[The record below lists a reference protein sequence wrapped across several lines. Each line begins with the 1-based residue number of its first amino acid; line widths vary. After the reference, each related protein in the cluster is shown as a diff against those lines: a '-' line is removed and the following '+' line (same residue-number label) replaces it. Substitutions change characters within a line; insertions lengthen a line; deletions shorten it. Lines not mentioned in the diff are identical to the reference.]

1 MRDRIPTRYLLVYIL
16 CITCLCGV
24 GFAGLRNHPWSYDDL
39 DHIKKAQSAQEN
51 ITSIFSP
58 EKTALR
64 LRFVLSFYFYAAYK
78 VFGEEPTGYHI
89 LNILFHVLNSLLCA
103 RLLLTLFSCPK
114 LAALGG
120 FLFAINTTHYEA
132 IYWVAASAALLGTG
146 FAMTSVLF
154 FAKYLAS
161 NRKAHLIFASFAYA
175 ATIFSYESLG
185 VIFAVILL
193 LWLQHKS
200 KPRFKDFT
208 ALLPFLVVAAMLF
221 LINIYYQNLPSNQ
234 ENYRLGS
241 HIPYNFAFF
250 IGRLFLNWS
259 FAPFGWEAGTPFD
272 IPKAYFDWYVA
283 AGLIILIGLG
293 YAAYQSKT
301 VCSASAWILVT
312 ILPYTLWDNYS
323 FFPRY
328 WYCPAIGG
336 AVVLAVFL
344 LWFYSILRLSSR
356 IKFACFSLIIAC
368 LTIFSLRKM
377 EIYEGYYLWHD
388 ANFYRSSKHKNDPET
403 AITYYERVLSEYGLK
418 FSLLT
423 NNLGVA
429 YQRVGNLDKALQMH
443 NETIQMDPS
452 YDKGIVNFAYV
463 LLLQNRISESVQVY
477 SFLVKRKPVYVSDI
491 FKIGVVLY
499 KRGDIDAAIQFF
511 RLAVKTNPVYVS
523 DIFKIG
529 IALYKRG
536 DTDAAIQFF
545 RLAVKTN
552 PKDEQSYFIL
562 GVLFQTKGKIED
574 AISAYKQALSIN
586 PEHANARTVLE
597 GLLANP
603 KMSAPELMF
612 QSQ

>member
-1 MRDRIPTRYLLVYIL
+1 MSDRVPTRYLLIYIL
-16 CITCLCGV
+16 CITCLCGI

-39 DHIKKAQSAQEN
+39 DHIEKAQSAQEN
-51 ITSIFSP
+51 ITSIFAP

-64 LRFVLSFYFYAAYK
+64 LRFVLSSYFYVAYK
-78 VFGEEPTGYHI
+78 VFGEDPTGYHI

-114 LAALGG
+114 LAALSG

-146 FAMTSVLF
+146 FAMTTVLF
-154 FAKYLAS
+154 FAKYLTS
-161 NRKAHLIFASFAYA
+161 NRKVHLIFASFAYA

-185 VIFAVILL
+185 VIFAIILFF
-193 LWLQHKS
+193 WLQHKS
-200 KPRFKDFT
+200 KPRLKDFT
-208 ALLPFLVVAAMLF
+208 DLLPFLAVAALLF
-221 LINIYYQNLPSNQ
+221 LINDIYYQNLPSNQ
-234 ENYRLGS
+234 ESYRLGL

-272 IPKAYFDWYVA
+272 IPKAYFDWYVV

-293 YAAYQSKT
+293 YAAWQSKT
-301 VCSASAWILVT
+301 VCFASAWILVT

-336 AVVLAVFL
+336 SAVVAVFL
-344 LWFYSILRLSSR
+344 LWFFSIIPLSSR
-356 IKFACFSLIIAC
+356 LKFACFSLIIAC

-388 ANFYRSSKHKNDPET
+388 ANFYDRHKNDPDT
-403 AITYYERVLSEYGLK
+403 AITYYERVLSEYELK

-443 NETIQMDPS
+443 HETIQMDPG
-452 YDKGIVNFAYV
+452 YDKGILNYAYV
-463 LLLQNRISESVQVY
+463 LSLQNRISESVRAY
-477 SFLVKRKPVYVSDI
+477 SSVIKKNPVYVLYIWKS
-491 FKIGVVLY
+491 GVALY
-499 KRGDIDAAIQFF
+499 ERGDIDAAIQFF
-511 RLAVKTNPVYVS
+511 RLAIKT
-523 DIFKIG
+523 D
-529 IALYKRG
+529 
-536 DTDAAIQFF
+536 
-545 RLAVKTN
+545 
-552 PKDEQSYFIL
+552 PKNEQNYFIL
-562 GVLFQTKGKIED
+562 GVLFQTQGKIED
-574 AISAYKQALSIN
+574 AISAYEKALSIN

-603 KMSAPELMF
+603 EMSAPELAF
-612 QSQ
+612 QPQ

>member
-64 LRFVLSFYFYAAYK
+64 LRFVLSSYFYAAYK
-78 VFGEEPTGYHI
+78 VFGEDPRGYHI

-132 IYWVAASAALLGTG
+132 IYWVAASAVLLGTG

-161 NRKAHLIFASFAYA
+161 NRKVHLTFASFAYA

-185 VIFAVILL
+185 VVFAIILL

-221 LINIYYQNLPSNQ
+221 LINDIYYQNLPSNQ
-234 ENYRLGS
+234 ENYRLGL

-259 FAPFGWEAGTPFD
+259 FAPFGWEAGAPFD

-283 AGLIILIGLG
+283 AGLIILTGLG

-301 VCSASAWILVT
+301 VCFASAWILVT

-328 WYCPAIGG
+328 WYSPAIGG
-336 AVVLAVFL
+336 SAIFAVFL
-344 LWFYSILRLSSR
+344 LWFYSILPLSSR
-356 IKFACFSLIIAC
+356 LKFACFSLIITC
-368 LTIFSLRKM
+368 FTIFSLRKM

-388 ANFYRSSKHKNDPET
+388 ANFYDNHKNDPET
-403 AITYYERVLSEYGLK
+403 AITYYERVLSEYELK

-429 YQRVGNLDKALQMH
+429 YQRVGDLDKALQMH
-443 NETIQMDPS
+443 HETIQIDPS
-452 YDKGIVNFAYV
+452 YDKGILNYAYV
-463 LLLQNRISESVQVY
+463 LSLQNRISESVRAY
-477 SFLVKRKPVYVSDI
+477 SSVVKRDPVYVPYIWKSGI
-491 FKIGVVLY
+491 ALY
-499 KRGDIDAAIQFF
+499 ERGDIDAAIQFF
-511 RLAVKTNPVYVS
+511 RLAVKT
-523 DIFKIG
+523 D
-529 IALYKRG
+529 
-536 DTDAAIQFF
+536 
-545 RLAVKTN
+545 
-552 PKDEQSYFIL
+552 PKDEQNYFIL
-562 GVLFQTKGKIED
+562 GVLFQTEGKIED

-586 PEHANARTVLE
+586 PEHANTKTILE
-597 GLLANP
+597 ELLANP
-603 KMSAPELMF
+603 EMSAPKLAF
-612 QSQ
+612 QPQ

>member
-1 MRDRIPTRYLLVYIL
+1 MSGRIPTRYLLVYIL
-16 CITCLCGV
+16 CITCLCGI
-24 GFAGLRNHPWSYDDL
+24 GFAGLRNHPYSYDDL
-39 DHIKKAQSAQEN
+39 DHIEKAKSAQEN

-89 LNILFHVLNSLLCA
+89 LNILLHVLNSLLCA

-114 LAALGG
+114 LAALSG

-132 IYWVAASAALLGTG
+132 IYWVAASAVLLGTG
-146 FAMTSVLF
+146 FALTTVLF

-161 NRKAHLIFASFAYA
+161 NRKVHLIYASLAYA
-175 ATIFSYESLG
+175 ATVFSYESLG
-185 VIFAVILL
+185 VIFAILLL
-193 LWLQHKS
+193 LWLQHKT
-200 KPRFKDFT
+200 KPRLQDFT
-208 ALLPFLVVAAMLF
+208 DLLPFLIVAALLF
-221 LINIYYQNLPSNQ
+221 LINDIYYQNLPSNQ
-234 ENYRLGS
+234 EIYRLGS

-272 IPKAYFDWYVA
+272 IPKAYFDWYAA

-293 YAAYQSKT
+293 YAAYRSKT
-301 VCSASAWILVT
+301 VCFASAWILVT
-312 ILPYTLWDNYS
+312 ILPYTLWDNYAY
-323 FFPRY
+323 FPRY

-336 AVVLAVFL
+336 ATVLAVFL
-344 LWFYSILRLSSR
+344 LWFFSIIPLSSR
-356 IKFACFSLIIAC
+356 IRIACFSLIIAC

-388 ANFYRSSKHKNDPET
+388 ANFYRSSKHKNDPKT
-403 AITYYERVLSEYGLK
+403 AIIYYERVLSEYGLK

-429 YQRVGNLDKALQMH
+429 YQRTGNLDKALQMH
-443 NETIQMDPS
+443 RETIQIDPG
-452 YDKGIVNFAYV
+452 YDKGIANYAYV
-463 LLLQNRISESVQVY
+463 LSLQNRISESIQTY
-477 SFLVKRKPVYVSDI
+477 SSAVKKNPVYIPYIWKS
-491 FKIGVVLY
+491 GVALY
-499 KRGDIDAAIQFF
+499 ERGDIDAAIQFF
-511 RLAVKTNPVYVS
+511 RLIVKT
-523 DIFKIG
+523 D
-529 IALYKRG
+529 
-536 DTDAAIQFF
+536 
-545 RLAVKTN
+545 
-552 PKDEQSYFIL
+552 PKDEQNYFIL
-562 GVLFQTKGKIED
+562 GVLFQTQGKIED

-586 PEHANARTVLE
+586 PKHATTRTVLA

-603 KMSAPELMF
+603 EMRAPELTF

>member
-1 MRDRIPTRYLLVYIL
+1 MSDRVPTRYLLVYIL
-16 CITCLCGV
+16 CITCLCGI

-39 DHIKKAQSAQEN
+39 DHIEKAQSAQEN
-51 ITSIFSP
+51 ITSIFAP

-64 LRFVLSFYFYAAYK
+64 LRFVLSSYFYAAYK
-78 VFGEEPTGYHI
+78 VFGEDPTGYHI

-114 LAALGG
+114 LAALSG

-146 FAMTSVLF
+146 FAMTTVLF
-154 FAKYLAS
+154 FAKYLTS
-161 NRKAHLIFASFAYA
+161 NRKVHLIFASFAYA

-185 VIFAVILL
+185 VIFAIILF

-200 KPRFKDFT
+200 KPRLKDFT
-208 ALLPFLVVAAMLF
+208 DLLPFLAVAALLF
-221 LINIYYQNLPSNQ
+221 LINDIYYQNLPSNQ
-234 ENYRLGS
+234 ESYRLGL

-272 IPKAYFDWYVA
+272 IPKAYFDWYVV

-293 YAAYQSKT
+293 YAAWQSKT
-301 VCSASAWILVT
+301 VYFASAWILVT

-336 AVVLAVFL
+336 SVVFAVFL
-344 LWFYSILRLSSR
+344 LWLFSIIPLSSR
-356 IKFACFSLIIAC
+356 LKFACFSLIIAC

-443 NETIQMDPS
+443 HETIQMDPG
-452 YDKGIVNFAYV
+452 YDKGIVNFAHV
-463 LLLQNRISESVQVY
+463 LSLQNRISESIQIF
-477 SFLVKRKPVYVSDI
+477 SFLIKRNPVYVRYVLE
-491 FKIGVVLY
+491 IGGKLY
-499 KRGDIDAAIQFF
+499 ERGNIDAAIQFF
-511 RLAVKTNPVYVS
+511 RLAIKT
-523 DIFKIG
+523 D
-529 IALYKRG
+529 
-536 DTDAAIQFF
+536 
-545 RLAVKTN
+545 
-552 PKDEQSYFIL
+552 PKNEQNYFIL
-562 GVLFQTKGKIED
+562 GVLFQTQGKIED
-574 AISAYKQALSIN
+574 AISAYEKALSIN

-603 KMSAPELMF
+603 EMHAPELAF
-612 QSQ
+612 QPQ

>member
-1 MRDRIPTRYLLVYIL
+1 MSDRVPTRYLLIYIL
-16 CITCLCGV
+16 CITCLCGI

-39 DHIKKAQSAQEN
+39 DHIEKAQSAQEN
-51 ITSIFSP
+51 ITSIFAP

-64 LRFVLSFYFYAAYK
+64 LRFVLSSYFYVAYK
-78 VFGEEPTGYHI
+78 VFGEDPTGYHI

-114 LAALGG
+114 LAALSG

-146 FAMTSVLF
+146 FAMTTVLF
-154 FAKYLAS
+154 FAKYLTS
-161 NRKAHLIFASFAYA
+161 NRKVHLIFASFAYA

-185 VIFAVILL
+185 VIFAIILFF
-193 LWLQHKS
+193 WLQHKS
-200 KPRFKDFT
+200 KPRLKDFT
-208 ALLPFLVVAAMLF
+208 DLLPFLAVAALLF
-221 LINIYYQNLPSNQ
+221 LINDIYYQNLPSNQ
-234 ENYRLGS
+234 ESYRLGL

-272 IPKAYFDWYVA
+272 IPKAYFDWYVV
-283 AGLIILIGLG
+283 AGLIILTGLG
-293 YAAYQSKT
+293 YAAWQSKT
-301 VCSASAWILVT
+301 VCFASAWILVT

-336 AVVLAVFL
+336 SAVVAVFL
-344 LWFYSILRLSSR
+344 LWFFSIISLSSR
-356 IKFACFSLIIAC
+356 LKFACFSLIIAC

-388 ANFYRSSKHKNDPET
+388 ANFYDRHKNDPDT
-403 AITYYERVLSEYGLK
+403 AITYYERVLSEYELK

-443 NETIQMDPS
+443 HETIQMDPG
-452 YDKGIVNFAYV
+452 YDKGILNYAYV
-463 LLLQNRISESVQVY
+463 LSLQNRISESVRAY
-477 SFLVKRKPVYVSDI
+477 SSVIKKNPVYVPYIWKS
-491 FKIGVVLY
+491 GVALY
-499 KRGDIDAAIQFF
+499 ERGDIDAAIQFF
-511 RLAVKTNPVYVS
+511 RLAIKT
-523 DIFKIG
+523 D
-529 IALYKRG
+529 
-536 DTDAAIQFF
+536 
-545 RLAVKTN
+545 
-552 PKDEQSYFIL
+552 PKNEQNYFIL
-562 GVLFQTKGKIED
+562 GVLFQTQGKIED
-574 AISAYKQALSIN
+574 AISAYEKALSIN

-603 KMSAPELMF
+603 EMHAPKLEF